1 MHGLI
6 HVILKQF
13 ILSKYDESHWSS
25 ILAKL
30 SIEDDS
36 RILELKQYDDSVSV
50 AGISAAAEVL
60 CLSIDD
66 VLRAY
71 GIFFVEFIHL
81 GGYLRMLKSMGD
93 NIHTFLHHINDLH
106 HNLEREFRNSD
117 FPIFSVDALVEETE
131 GESKTT
137 FVLSYSSSRGSSIAA
152 LVEGILPAL
161 AGFLHNQTVEMKRL
175 DSLKP
180 VHVDAAWQV
189 VTWDNGTTAND
200 TTYESVQQKPGQQ
213 DRNVYKLGRYWHS
226 VLMSCCQP
234 IRQTKNLATTPSA
247 GQPSR
252 SSIGDDTI
260 PILAADT
267 AGDSSC
273 NGRAGN
279 SGSECTQPCRV
290 TVAAAGP
297 RQEPRQ
303 LFARSKSEKCVSK
316 TKPRPKIKKKLSVHD
331 LGSWQNSL
339 TEDQTAELN
348 ALHAKVKDAQRA
360 AATATVTSGAGIIG
374 VVSPSACSSKTSCR
388 PLASCRPCAK
398 TQAAAQLLRDRD
410 RDMAVDSDNDRETTA
425 VVDLL
430 MRSTTARRVACE
442 WTDLAGLDVV
452 SSFWESNQVHS
463 AA

>member
-25 ILAKL
+25 ILVKL

-60 CLSIDD
+60 CLSIDG

-71 GIFFVEFIHL
+71 GIFFVEFIHM

-131 GESKTT
+131 GKSKTT

-161 AGFLHNQTVEMKRL
+161 AGLLHNQTVEMKRL

-189 VTWDNGTTAND
+189 VTWDNDTTAND

-213 DRNVYKLGRYWHS
+213 DRQVYKLGRYWHS

-234 IRQTKNLATTPSA
+234 IRQTKNLARTPSA

-252 SSIGDDTI
+252 SSSGDDTI
-260 PILAADT
+260 PILAADS
-267 AGDSSC
+267 ASENSCNGSSC
-273 NGRAGN
+273 NSGADRAGN
-279 SGSECTQPCRV
+279 SGSECTQPCRQLHSKQPQGV
-290 TVAAAGP
+290 TVAAAVP

-303 LFARSKSEKCVSK
+303 MFARSKSEKCVSK
-316 TKPRPKIKKKLSVHD
+316 TKPRPKIRSRCRTPY
-331 LGSWQNSL
+331 GSAFASL
-339 TEDQTAELN
+339 MKMQ
-348 ALHAKVKDAQRA
+348 
-360 AATATVTSGAGIIG
+360 
-374 VVSPSACSSKTSCR
+374 
-388 PLASCRPCAK
+388 
-398 TQAAAQLLRDRD
+398 
-410 RDMAVDSDNDRETTA
+410 
-425 VVDLL
+425 
-430 MRSTTARRVACE
+430 RSTIILEDVALLGGRSSTARTPR
-442 WTDLAGLDVV
+442 WT
-452 SSFWESNQVHS
+452 ST
-463 AA
+463 